1 MVTNKRHRRSL
12 AAVSLALGTVACA
25 GPNLALKE
33 AQEAYDQARTDPQV
47 ASLAPEVMRE
57 AEQSLRRAEEIEEQD
72 EVEHLAYMAKQQ
84 VAIARAEAQERAAEA
99 EVQQSLERQDEIVT
113 QALADEAATAQLQAQ
128 QLEEETLAL
137 EQELAALKAEKTE
150 RGYVLTLGDVLFE
163 VDRSSLKPGAQR
175 NLYQL
180 VTFLKQHPEQKISIE
195 GHTDSTASDS
205 YNLKLSERRAR
216 AVADFLVQNA
226 IGPDR
231 IMTQGYGEAY
241 PKTSNDTVAGRQENR
256 RVEIVFAGEESYPGD
271 QALQSPRR

>member
-1 MVTNKRHRRSL
+1 MVINERHRHSL
-12 AAVSLALGTVACA
+12 AAVSLALATAACA
-25 GPNLALKE
+25 GQNQALKE
-33 AQEAYDQARTDPQV
+33 AQGAYDQARIDPQV
-47 ASLAPEVMRE
+47 ASLAPEVMHE
-57 AEQSLRRAEEIEEQD
+57 AEQSLRRAEESENQD

-84 VAIARAEAQERAAEA
+84 IAIAHAEAQGRAAEA

-113 QALADEAATAQLQAQ
+113 QTLADEAATAQLQAQ

-180 VTFLKQHPEQKISIE
+180 VTFLKEHPEQKISIE

-216 AVADFLVQNA
+216 AVAVFLVQNA
-226 IGPDR
+226 IGPER
-231 IMTQGYGEAY
+231 IVTRGYGEAY
-241 PKTSNDTVAGRQENR
+241 PKASNDTVAGRQENR
-256 RVEIVFAGEESYPGD
+256 RVEIVFAEKDKPP
-271 QALQSPRR
+271 A